1 MNDIVKVWI
10 DEALTGGDETVKMD
24 VVTIPQGVQILDR
37 HKQYCYKCDVETTWL
52 APDGRCGD
60 CTGYTPEEIRGE
72 V

>member
-1 MNDIVKVWI
+1 MMI
-10 DEALTGGDETVKMD
+10 DKALADGDETVI
-24 VVTIPQGVQILDR
+24 TIPQGVQILDR